1 MHSDELCRE
10 MSVGI
15 FCRCLYSSQLQTSS
29 LIASGLNASTLSL
42 ICRNITTLLML
53 HLEGRAALAGLED
66 TLLHSTPG
74 MDAGVLHST
83 GMDAGVLHS
92 QRYKPDLTKSG
103 YPSHPVL
110 VALLHRRGKK
120 C

>member
-74 MDAGVLHST
+74 MDAGVLHS
-83 GMDAGVLHS
+83 

-103 YPSHPVL
+103 YLSHPVL